1 MKRAIWKTMW
11 LSGNFSRED
20 EPGSLTVGGVVYPLK
35 VRRHAR
41 ARAFRLSVDPAKREI
56 RLGLPPGAN
65 LRKAIKWAG
74 EQQDWLVRQLA
85 GAPAGIALLPGEI
98 FPFEGRD
105 VRIAWLSG
113 APRRVLLEEDR
124 LVLGGPEAVVPS
136 RVLRW
141 LKQQAL
147 ERLEAET
154 RYYAALAGLRLGQVS
169 VGDPRS
175 RWGSCAS
182 SGNIRYSWRLIC
194 APAFVRQ
201 ATVAHEVAHLAHMDH
216 SPAFHA
222 RHREI
227 YGADPAPA
235 RRWLRENGAMLHR
248 IGV

>member
-1 MKRAIWKTMW
+1 MW
-11 LSGNFSRED
+11 LNGNFSRED
-20 EPGSLTVGGVVYPLK
+20 QVEAETLTVGGVDYPLK

-56 RLGLPPGAN
+56 RLGLPPGAS
-65 LRKAIKWAG
+65 LKKAVKWAE
-74 EQQDWLVRQLA
+74 EQQDWLSRQLA
-85 GAPAGIALLPGEI
+85 NAPGGIALRPGDR
-98 FPFEGRD
+98 FPFEGRE
-105 VRIAWLSG
+105 VRIDWSPAAS
-113 APRRVLLEEDR
+113 RRVVLEADR
-124 LVLGGPEAVVPS
+124 LMLGGPEAGVPA

-141 LKQQAL
+141 LKERAL
-147 ERLEAET
+147 ETLRQESAF
-154 RYYAALAGLRLGQVS
+154 YAARAELRVGQIS

-175 RWGSCAS
+175 RWGSCAV

-194 APAFVRQ
+194 APVYVRQ

-216 SPAFHA
+216 SPTFHA

-227 YGADPAPA
+227 YGGDPTPA

>member
-1 MKRAIWKTMW
+1 MW

-20 EPGSLTVGGVVYPLK
+20 QTEAETLTVGGIDYPLK

-56 RLGLPPGAN
+56 RLGLPPGAS
-65 LRKAIKWAG
+65 LKKAVKWAG
-74 EQQDWLVRQLA
+74 EQQDWLSRQLA
-85 GAPAGIALLPGEI
+85 NAPGGIALRPGEI
-98 FPFEGRD
+98 FPLEGRE
-105 VRIAWLSG
+105 VRIDWSAS
-113 APRRVLLEEDR
+113 APRRVLLADDS
-124 LVLGGPEAVVPS
+124 LALGGPEAAVPA

-141 LKQQAL
+141 LKERAL
-147 ERLEAET
+147 ERLRQESEA
-154 RYYAALAGLRLGQVS
+154 YAAGAGLKLGWVS

-175 RWGSCAS
+175 RWGSCACN
-182 SGNIRYSWRLIC
+182 GNIRYSWRLIC
-194 APAFVRQ
+194 APDFVRR

-227 YGADPAPA
+227 FGADPGPA
-235 RRWLRENGAMLHR
+235 RKWLRENGAMLHR